1 MERQTVKIF
10 MKLIRTAL
18 YNDKLSEHEKQMCTI
33 ERVKQMTDLAL
44 RHDLGH
50 MLALAL
56 KRNELLMESYLEKYI
71 LKASYRYALLN
82 QDYEGICE
90 KLEEFG
96 IQYIPL
102 KGSVL
107 REYYPQP
114 WLRTSCDIDILVR
127 PADVDQAAIFL
138 EQEYGCVLGEKGP
151 HDIGMDTPKKIHV
164 ELHHDLVEKR
174 EIQIGKAHEVLANV
188 WESTAIREGKKYWRI
203 LSDEM
208 FYFYHIAHMAKH
220 FAIGGCGVRPF
231 VDLWI
236 LNKEKDINWEKR
248 NELLRQGEL
257 HIFANAANKLCRVW
271 FEEEE
276 PDELTL
282 RMEEYVMTGGLYGTD
297 ASKFAVHVKTKGGRW
312 RFFMYKVFV
321 PYKELKAHYPI
332 LEKHA
337 WLLPIMEVRRWFK
350 LFFCGHMPRVRKALK
365 HMVKMS
371 DGELEGV
378 KTILDEFGL

>member
-1 MERQTVKIF
+1 MNRHTLTIF

-18 YNDKLSEHEKQMCTI
+18 DHEKLSEEEKQMCTPEEI
-33 ERVKQMTDLAL
+33 KRMADLAL

-56 KRNELLMESYLEKYI
+56 KRNELPLEPYLEKYI

-82 QDYEGICE
+82 EDYKGICK
-90 KLEEFG
+90 KLEELEVPF
-96 IQYIPL
+96 IPL
-102 KGSVL
+102 KGAVL
-107 REYYPQP
+107 RELYPQP

-127 PADVDQAAIFL
+127 PADIDRVASLL
-138 EQEYGCVLGEKGP
+138 EKEYGCTLGEKGP

-164 ELHHDLVEKR
+164 ELHYNLVEQK

-188 WESTAIREGKKYWRI
+188 WESALMKERHQYWQV

-220 FAIGGCGVRPF
+220 FAIGGCGIRPF
-231 VDLWI
+231 IDLWI
-236 LNKEKDINWEKR
+236 LNQAEDINVEKR
-248 NELLRQGEL
+248 NNLLQQGEL

-271 FEEEE
+271 FEGEEA
-276 PDELTL
+276 DELTR
-282 RMEEYVMTGGLYGTD
+282 RMEEYILTGGIYGTD
-297 ASKFAVHVKTKGGRW
+297 SSKFAVHVKIKGGRW
-312 RFFMYKVFV
+312 RFLMYKVFV

-371 DGELEGV
+371 DGELKGV